1 MSQEN
6 EAVVRRAFDEIAQ
19 GELAVADEIIAP
31 EFVRH
36 DLGANFPDVAGP
48 EGVRRLIAALRAAF
62 PDIQTT
68 LEDVISDGDRVV
80 VRFTARGTHEGH
92 FQGVAP
98 TGRRVAWAGIN
109 IYRVAN
115 GRIRETWQ
123 LADLLGLMQQ
133 LGAVPEAEES

>member
-19 GELAVADEIIAP
+19 GELAVADEIIAA

-36 DLGANFPDVAGP
+36 DLGGNFPDVTGP
-48 EGVRRLIAALRAAF
+48 EGVKRLIVALRAAF

-80 VRFTARGTHEGH
+80 VRFTVRATHKGH
-92 FQGVAP
+92 FQGIAP
-98 TGRRVAWAGIN
+98 TGRQVEWAGVN
-109 IYRVAN
+109 IYRVAD
-115 GRIRETWQ
+115 GKIRETWQ
-123 LADLLGLMQQ
+123 LADSLGLMRQ
-133 LGAVPEAEES
+133 LGAVPAAEGG